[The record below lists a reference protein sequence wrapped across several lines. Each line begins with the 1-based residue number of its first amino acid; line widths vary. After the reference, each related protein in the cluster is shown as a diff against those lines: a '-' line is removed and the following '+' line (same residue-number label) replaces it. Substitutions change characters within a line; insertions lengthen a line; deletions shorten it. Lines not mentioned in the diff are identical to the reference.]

1 MTIRVLV
8 VDDDEDI
15 LALLEIW
22 LDSPGIEVIAAART
36 GEEALEKA
44 EALDPDVVLLDQRLP
59 PHDGVAV
66 GARIRELRP
75 DQRLVLYSGIVDED
89 VRERA
94 RAAGFSDCVAKDEY
108 ERLPQVIE
116 AAARK

>member
-1 MTIRVLV
+1 VTVRVLV

-22 LDSPGIEVIAAART
+22 LDSPGLEVVAAART
-36 GEEALEKA
+36 GEEAVEKV
-44 EALDPDVVLLDQRLP
+44 EALDPDVVLLDVRLP
-59 PHDGVAV
+59 PHDGFEV

-75 DQRLVLYSGIVDED
+75 DQRLVLYSGVVDEN

-94 RAAGFSDCVAKDEY
+94 RAAGFSDCVAKDDY
-108 ERLPQVIE
+108 ERLPQVIA